1 MLPAPLKKNL
11 SLPVIAAPMFLVSGT
26 KLVTACCQS
35 GVIGTFPALNARSS
49 EQLGEWITQIKS
61 ELGEHSAAFGVNLV
75 VHRSNER
82 LAGDLE
88 VIKSHKV
95 PLVITSLGADP
106 SVIEAVHSYGGVVFH
121 DVVNLK
127 FAKKATQSGVDG
139 LIAVC
144 AGGGGH
150 AGTSSPFALM
160 AEIREFFDG
169 TVLLAGALS
178 SGRDIAAAR
187 ALGADAAYM
196 GTRFIATAEANAS
209 DDYKT
214 MIEESGSADV
224 VYTPKISGVPA
235 SFLNKSLD
243 QHGVDLATHEP
254 PTKLDFG
261 SELSAENEQPAAH
274 SGPKPWKDLWS
285 AGQGAGAINNS
296 PSVKSLISELAAEY
310 NAAINELKAL

>member
-127 FAKKATQSGVDG
+127 FAKKAAQSGVDG

-196 GTRFIATAEANAS
+196 GTRFIATAEANVS

>member
-11 SLPVIAAPMFLVSGT
+11 TLPVIAAPMFLVSGT

-196 GTRFIATAEANAS
+196 GTRFIATAEANVS

>member
-11 SLPVIAAPMFLVSGT
+11 TLPVIAAPMFLVSGT

-196 GTRFIATAEANAS
+196 GTRFIATAEANVS

-285 AGQGAGAINNS
+285 AGQGAGAIKNS
-296 PSVKSLISELAAEY
+296 PSVSSLIAELTQEY
-310 NAAINELKAL
+310 DAAIESLSKR

>member
-11 SLPVIAAPMFLVSGT
+11 TLPVIAAPMFLVSGT

-95 PLVITSLGADP
+95 PLVITSLVADP

-127 FAKKATQSGVDG
+127 FAKKAAQSGVDG

-254 PTKLDFG
+254 PKKLDFG
-261 SELSAENEQPAAH
+261 SELSAETEQPAAH

-285 AGQGAGAINNS
+285 AGQGAGAINNT
-296 PSVKSLISELAAEY
+296 PSVQSLISELTLEY
-310 NAAINELKAL
+310 NTAINELSNP

>member
-196 GTRFIATAEANAS
+196 GTRFIATAEANVS

>member
-1 MLPAPLKKNL
+1 M
-11 SLPVIAAPMFLVSGT
+11 
-26 KLVTACCQS
+26 
-35 GVIGTFPALNARSS
+35 
-49 EQLGEWITQIKS
+49 
-61 ELGEHSAAFGVNLV
+61 
-75 VHRSNER
+75 
-82 LAGDLE
+82 
-88 VIKSHKV
+88 
-95 PLVITSLGADP
+95 
-106 SVIEAVHSYGGVVFH
+106 
-121 DVVNLK
+121 NLK

-196 GTRFIATAEANAS
+196 GTRFIATAEANVS

-285 AGQGAGAINNS
+285 AGQGAGAIKNS
-296 PSVKSLISELAAEY
+296 PSVSSLIAELTQEY
-310 NAAINELKAL
+310 DAAIESLSKR